1 MFPRTKALRSI
12 LDKLCLLTL
21 SGQDEGVSPMPEPA
35 QVFEDRVCPGEWRVE
50 WVDDDGGIEVA
61 IFAGPKARERAL
73 RYADQQYERFEEVSF
88 DP

>member
-1 MFPRTKALRSI
+1 
-12 LDKLCLLTL
+12 
-21 SGQDEGVSPMPEPA
+21 MPEPA
-35 QVFEDRVCPGEWRVE
+35 IIFPDRLYSEGWRVE
-50 WVDDDGGIEVA
+50 WTDHDGGIEVT

>member
-1 MFPRTKALRSI
+1 
-12 LDKLCLLTL
+12 
-21 SGQDEGVSPMPEPA
+21 MPEPA
-35 QVFEDRVCPGEWRVE
+35 LIFPDRLHLEEWRVE